1 MVNRIRDP
9 IHGYIKPNLEEIKIL
24 DSKPVQRLRK
34 VKQMSTSSLVYPS
47 ATHTRFSHSI
57 GVMHIA
63 GMFADSLGLSENKR
77 RELRISGLIH
87 DIGHGPFSHT
97 SDRVSSRYGFTHE
110 KHSCEILRNQLYE
123 KIPDDIS
130 ISSIEDNILSQSD
143 LKVIAGDI
151 DADRIDY
158 LNRDAINTGL
168 DHGSIDFET
177 IIEFADVKD
186 DRLVFDRKAT
196 YAITELLAARLY
208 MHNAIINHHVSR
220 QAETILE
227 RALDLYVQKN
237 SVKKMMRH
245 NDYTMHTELI
255 NSGEKITKLYNRVI
269 ERDLLKK
276 CYTIRGNS
284 IDRNIMNKLSKLKA
298 KKCEKQIA
306 DIIGIERTDVI
317 VVTPML
323 SESESLN
330 VPIIDDNKN
339 IRQLK
344 EISNLA
350 QKLPKEKSNQSRFH
364 VYSKK
369 EYEPEVEVA
378 TNQVLNERINLDK
391 SDL

>member
-9 IHGYIKPNLEEIKIL
+9 IHGYIKPTKEEIEIL
-24 DSKPVQRLRK
+24 DSKPMQRLRK
-34 VKQMSTSSLVYPS
+34 VKQMSMSSLVYPS

-63 GMFADSLGLSENKR
+63 GMFADSLGLSENKK

-110 KHSCEILRNQLYE
+110 EHSCELLKNELSE

-168 DHGSIDFET
+168 NHGSIDFET
-177 IIEFADVKD
+177 IIEFADLKD
-186 DRLVFDRKAT
+186 NRLVFDRKAT

-208 MHNAIINHHVSR
+208 MHNAIMNHHVSR

-227 RALDLYVQKN
+227 RALDLYVQEN
-237 SVKKMMRH
+237 SVKDMMRH
-245 NDYTMHTELI
+245 NDYTMNTELI
-255 NSGEKITKLYNRVI
+255 NSGEKIRKLYSRVI

-276 CYTIRGNS
+276 CYSIRGNS
-284 IDRNIMNKLSKLKA
+284 IPEDIMNQLSNLKA
-298 KKCEKQIA
+298 KECEKQIS
-306 DIIGIERTDVI
+306 DIVGIDSTDVI
-317 VVTPML
+317 MVTPLL

-330 VPIIDDNKN
+330 VPIIDEDEN

-350 QKLPKEKSNQSRFH
+350 QKLPKERSNQSRFH

-369 EYEPEVEVA
+369 EHKSEVERA
-378 TNQVLNERINLDK
+378 TDQVLNEKINFNK
-391 SDL
+391 SDF

>member
-9 IHGYIKPNLEEIKIL
+9 IHGYIKPTEEEINIL
-24 DSKPVQRLRK
+24 DSKPMQRLRK
-34 VKQMSTSSLVYPS
+34 VKQMSMSSLVYPS

-63 GMFADSLGLSENKR
+63 GMFADSLGLSENKK
-77 RELRISGLIH
+77 RELRISGLVH

-110 KHSCEILRNQLYE
+110 EHSCELLRSKLYE

-130 ISSIEDNILSQSD
+130 INAIEDNILSKSN
-143 LKVIAGDI
+143 LKIIAGDI

-177 IIEFADVKD
+177 IIEFAELDD

-208 MHNAIINHHVSR
+208 MHNAIMNHHVSR

-227 RALDLYVQKN
+227 RALDLYVEKN
-237 SVKKMMRH
+237 SVKDMMKH

-255 NSGEKITKLYNRVI
+255 NSNDKITKLYNRVV

-276 CYTIRGNS
+276 CYSIRGNS
-284 IDRNIMNKLSKLKA
+284 IPEDVMNQLSDLNA
-298 KKCEKQIA
+298 KECESQIA
-306 DIIGIERTDVI
+306 DIVGIDSTDVI
-317 VVTPML
+317 MVTPL
-323 SESESLN
+323 LPRSKNLN
-330 VPIIDDNKN
+330 VPILDEDGSIK
-339 IRQLK
+339 QLK
-344 EISNLA
+344 EISDLA
-350 QKLPKEKSNQSRFH
+350 QNLPKERSNQSRFH

-369 EYEPEVEVA
+369 EFKSEVDEA
-378 TNQVLNERINLDK
+378 TNQILNEKINFNQ
-391 SDL
+391 SDI